1 MMPQSFKIKNYKSI
15 VDTETCHLA
24 SDLTILA
31 GKNES
36 GKTAILEAL
45 RDFGSGKIDAD
56 ALPLGNEEQPE
67 VIVSFALDDRD
78 YNELAEGL
86 PSEVEQTAVV
96 KQIREHVE
104 NRGALRF
111 VFDSDGTRL
120 DEDLTRGLDQFS
132 PINSSARKL
141 DDLLER
147 LPDVVTASIPTRSIQ
162 TAEDVTQIKAWLSQV
177 LQQVST
183 IEPSDAAQ
191 QQAITEALNEIE
203 EISQEDVGN
212 SLSEIVADRLFEL
225 TPQFVFFSDFK
236 NLLPESVPVAEA
248 HNSQPVVDFARIAG
262 LDLEKLA
269 GTESTQRRTNLLS
282 KTSASITGDFGSSW
296 RQEDL
301 VLEADENR
309 PDLRFYVS
317 EKGSTIKQTADQRSQ
332 GFQWFLSF
340 FLRLRASD
348 AERAVILIDEPGL
361 YLHAKAQNDLLQVLE
376 QLHNKDGH
384 SIIFSTHSPY
394 LIDVDRLDR
403 VRLVVRNPSTL
414 EGTKIKKSHAGA
426 DVDTLTP
433 IVTAI
438 GLDVSKQFAN
448 AGRQNVV
455 VEGIS
460 DYYYLQAMRELVG
473 GNLLEDASMIGCVGA
488 SKIPT
493 VVSLLIG
500 WGLDYVVVVDNDNA
514 GRRVSKEIEHK
525 LLVPKEKIVPVS
537 GNQNTCM
544 EDLFTADEFQ
554 QHVLGPAGFEA
565 PQVNKNSQRV
575 RGLDKALL
583 AKQFA
588 DRARAGKVENLSQ
601 ETKQRFEVLLEAAQR
616 GLSEEN
622 PKDE

>member
-1 MMPQSFKIKNYKSI
+1 MMPLSFRIRNYKSI
-15 VDTETCHLA
+15 VDTGTCYLA

-45 RDFGSGKIDAD
+45 RDFGTGAIDAD
-56 ALPLGNEEQPE
+56 ALPLSNEEQPE
-67 VIVSFALDDRD
+67 IIVSFSLDDRD
-78 YNELAEGL
+78 YNNLAEGL
-86 PSEVEQTAVV
+86 PSEVGRPAVL
-96 KQIREHVE
+96 KRIREHVE
-104 NRGALRF
+104 ARGALRL

-120 DEDLTRGLDQFS
+120 DEDLTQGLDQLSF
-132 PINSSARKL
+132 INRFARKL
-141 DDLLER
+141 DVLLER
-147 LPDVVTASIPTRSIQ
+147 LPDVITASIPTRSIQ
-162 TAEDVTQIKAWLSQV
+162 TTEDLTQIRAWLSQIP
-177 LQQVST
+177 QQVST

-191 QQAITEALNEIE
+191 QQAIAEALSELE
-203 EISQEDVGN
+203 RISQEDVGN
-212 SLSEIVADRLFEL
+212 SFSEIMTDRLLEL
-225 TPQFVFFSDFK
+225 APQFVFFSDFK

-248 HNSQPVVDFARIAG
+248 HDSQPVVDFARIAG

-269 GTESTQRRTNLLS
+269 GIASTQRRTILLGRA
-282 KTSASITGDFGSSW
+282 SASITGDFGSSW
-296 RQEDL
+296 RQEDV
-301 VLEADENR
+301 VLEANENR

-317 EKGSTIKQTADQRSQ
+317 EAGSTVKQTAGQRSQ

-348 AERAVILIDEPGL
+348 AERAVVLIDEPGL

-403 VRLVVRNPSTL
+403 VRLVIRNPGTS
-414 EGTKIKKSHAGA
+414 EGTKIQKSHAGA

-433 IVTAI
+433 IITAI

-455 VEGIS
+455 LEGIS

-473 GNLLEDASMIGCVGA
+473 GDRLKDASVIGCVGA

-500 WGLDYVVVVDNDNA
+500 WGLGLIRFGGHLPKGEYDVDHDGHEGQA
-514 GRRVSKEIEHK
+514 G
-525 LLVPKEKIVPVS
+525 
-537 GNQNTCM
+537 
-544 EDLFTADEFQ
+544 
-554 QHVLGPAGFEA
+554 
-565 PQVNKNSQRV
+565 
-575 RGLDKALL
+575 
-583 AKQFA
+583 
-588 DRARAGKVENLSQ
+588 
-601 ETKQRFEVLLEAAQR
+601 AAELH
-616 GLSEEN
+616 G
-622 PKDE
+622 